1 MRAAACGLLS
11 TMATALPTDIFANA
25 RSALASSVSANAMT
39 GFYSFTFT
47 GDGCG
52 GQCPTSGCY
61 QEDMDCDYCLQSW
74 HSFPPDASYVYDA
87 IVSGGC
93 AGEKVECAECQGMLG
108 LSRYDLP
115 SVPAEQTQIDTFA
128 KARSA
133 LASTVKD
140 MTVEAAHAQ
149 TGYYSFTF
157 TGDGC
162 GGQCPTSGCYQE
174 DMDCDYCL
182 QSWHSFPPDASYV
195 YDAIVSGGCAGEKVE
210 CAECQGML
218 GLSRYSLP
226 SDSMVV

>member
-1 MRAAACGLLS
+1 MGSGCYQEELDCEYCLESWHAFPPDASYVYDDIVSGGCAGTKTTCAECQGMMGLSRYDLPSDSFAA
-11 TMATALPTDIFANA
+11 A
-25 RSALASSVSANAMT
+25 RSALSSANAKTEEATRSQT
-39 GFYSFTFT
+39 GYYSFTFT

-115 SVPAEQTQIDTFA
+115 SIPAEQTQIDTFA

-140 MTVEAAHAQ
+140 MTAHAQ
-149 TGYYSFTF
+149 TGYY
-157 TGDGC
+157 
-162 GGQCPTSGCYQE
+162 
-174 DMDCDYCL
+174 
-182 QSWHSFPPDASYV
+182 
-195 YDAIVSGGCAGEKVE
+195 
-210 CAECQGML
+210 
-218 GLSRYSLP
+218 
-226 SDSMVV
+226 